1 MDKKKKKRKKGILL
15 QFLEYGVVSAL
26 LFFSRIT
33 PLTVIH
39 ALSRLL
45 GNIFYRAVKKRRTIA
60 TDNVRH
66 AFAGEK
72 SEQEIRTIARTSCA
86 SFFLTFLEIAK
97 FRYLY
102 RKPGALGD
110 LRRSSPG
117 LDDVLRRAKQIHDES
132 RGCIFVTPHIGNW
145 ELLPHVSNKLGI
157 PLVVVVRPLDNPY
170 LERLIFSDRAES
182 GQLIIPKKN
191 ALFVLQ
197 KTLQQ
202 GNSIGMLPD
211 QSTMRGVFVEFFGRK
226 ATTTPVPA
234 ILAISYQRP
243 IVIVACCRTKEG
255 KGFEGFVSDPIW
267 PAPYESEKEEIL
279 RLSREMNRAME
290 KVIRQYPSQY
300 LWMHDRWKTYKNRRE
315 LFS

>member
-1 MDKKKKKRKKGILL
+1 MDKTKKKRKKGILL

-45 GNIFYRAVKKRRTIA
+45 GNIFYGVVKKRRVIA
-60 TDNVRH
+60 TENVRH

-72 SEQEIRTIARTSCA
+72 SEQEIQAIVRASFT

-97 FRYLY
+97 FRYIY
-102 RKPGALGD
+102 RNPGALDD

-117 LDDVLRRAKQIHDES
+117 LDEVLRKVKQIHDES
-132 RGCIFVTPHIGNW
+132 KGCLFVTPHIGNW
-145 ELLPHVSNKLGI
+145 ELLPHVSTRLGI
-157 PLVVVVRPLDNPY
+157 PLVVVVRPLDNRY
-170 LERLIFSDRAES
+170 LERLIFADRAES

-191 ALFVLQ
+191 ALFMLQ

-202 GNSIGMLPD
+202 GKSIGMLPD
-211 QSTMRGVFVEFFGRK
+211 QSTMQGISVEFFGRK

-234 ILAISYQRP
+234 ILAIMYQRP
-243 IVIVACCRTKEG
+243 IVIVACCRAREG

-267 PAPYESEKEEIL
+267 PGNYESEKAEIF
-279 RLSREMNRAME
+279 RITTEMTKNME
-290 KVIRQYPSQY
+290 TIIRQYPEQY
-300 LWMHDRWKTYKNRRE
+300 LWMHNRWKTYKNKKE
-315 LFS
+315 FLS